1 LNSGAGHYF
10 ENWDELYQ
18 AWEVKLRPLIK
29 EIDGINVTPLANF
42 DDERAVLE
50 GRGIAQDHFVR
61 ERYQRCIDL
70 FSIMWHHHFELL
82 MLGYGGYLVYFQ
94 FCKQAFPEIAEQ
106 TVAQIVSGIAIKM
119 VPGRVGLGPCRSKH
133 SNMPAMTLPE
143 PLPLARSGAWEQVF
157 SSVEP

>member
-1 LNSGAGHYF
+1 
-10 ENWDELYQ
+10 
-18 AWEVKLRPLIK
+18 
-29 EIDGINVTPLANF
+29 
-42 DDERAVLE
+42 
-50 GRGIAQDHFVR
+50 
-61 ERYQRCIDL
+61 
-70 FSIMWHHHFELL
+70 

-143 PLPLARSGAWEQVF
+143 PLSINSDTTYTRQTERFGKSREAGRHGTFPAGNVDDDQSAVATG
-157 SSVEP
+157 SVH